1 MKVDNGTGTE
11 EIDLT
16 YGKVVESHPRQCIII
31 ATVNGER
38 GYLRDI
44 IGTAVFEPL
53 RFIRRSRKR
62 PGTSTS
68 ISGSSSGPR
77 LRKSGNLER
86 SCISKG
92 MGW

>member
-44 IGTAVFEPL
+44 IGTAVF
-53 RFIRRSRKR
+53 
-62 PGTSTS
+62 
-68 ISGSSSGPR
+68 
-77 LRKSGNLER
+77 
-86 SCISKG
+86 
-92 MGW
+92 